1 MKLGGGLRRWL
12 TTGGMAILIFLM
24 VTVALLNGCWEVA
37 GPLIGVGAAG
47 GVAIATKE
55 SALSSSQS
63 ASIAGQ
69 SVDSSD
75 QHPAAR
81 FAEPQPL
88 DHGSGP
94 VEDSA
99 AATPPATLPEKIAAT
114 ESPSR
119 ARPLHTAQSSARS
132 VAHFAEPQ
140 PRNRG
145 SRVVM
150 SASPASPSSATL
162 PTAVVASKS
171 RSRALQRHTYRG
183 STWAVARS
191 GKPRVPD
198 LGSGPVMIAY
208 PSSTLPRDL
217 SATTIV
223 H

>member
-1 MKLGGGLRRWL
+1 MRPWI
-12 TTGGMAILIFLM
+12 TTGGMPILIFLM
-24 VTVALLNGCWEVA
+24 ATVALLNGCWEVA

-55 SALSSSQS
+55 STLSSSQS

-69 SVDSSD
+69 SVDSSN

-81 FAEPQPL
+81 YAEPQPL

-99 AATPPATLPEKIAAT
+99 AATPPA
-114 ESPSR
+114 
-119 ARPLHTAQSSARS
+119 RPPHMAQSSALS

-145 SRVVM
+145 SRVVI
-150 SASPASPSSATL
+150 SASPASPSPATP

-171 RSRALQRHTYRG
+171 RSRARQPHTYRG
-183 STWAVARS
+183 STWAVARPA
-191 GKPRVPD
+191 KPRVPD
-198 LGSGPVMIAY
+198 RGSGPVMIAY